1 MTTEFSHLNLHP
13 KLVQTVAE
21 LGYTTPTDVQTQVI
35 PLMLDGK
42 DVIAQSQTGSGK
54 TAAFALPILQN
65 LIYGSSLG
73 SVQTLVLTPTRELAI
88 QVADAITQYG
98 RHLQVEV
105 MAVYG
110 GQHYG
115 TSKRRIKNG
124 VDVIVGT
131 PGRLQDLMRQDILD
145 LSGVRTV
152 ILDEAD
158 EMLSMGFIEDIENI
172 LQQNPCQTPDD
183 FVLCHHSQAD
193 PPLGRQLYDC
203 TPVYHDQAEAFN
215 RCDDRAALLSG
226 K

>member
-1 MTTEFSHLNLHP
+1 
-13 KLVQTVAE
+13 
-21 LGYTTPTDVQTQVI
+21 
-35 PLMLDGK
+35 
-42 DVIAQSQTGSGK
+42 
-54 TAAFALPILQN
+54 
-65 LIYGSSLG
+65 
-73 SVQTLVLTPTRELAI
+73 VQTLVLTPTRELAI

-98 RHLQVEV
+98 RHVQVEV

-172 LQQNPCQTPDD
+172 LRQTPAKRQTTL
-183 FVLCHHSQAD
+183 FSATIPKPIRRLAD
-193 PPLGRQLYDC
+193 SYMIAPHTITLALGAWLM
-203 TPVYHDQAEAFN
+203 N
-215 RCDDRAALLSG
+215 
-226 K
+226 

>member
-1 MTTEFSHLNLHP
+1 MTNEFSHLNLHP
-13 KLVQTVAE
+13 KLVQAVAD
-21 LGYTTPTDVQTQVI
+21 LGYTTPTDVQFQVI
-35 PLMLDGK
+35 PLMLAGK
-42 DVIAQSQTGSGK
+42 DIIAQSQTGSGK
-54 TAAFALPILQN
+54 TAAFAFPVLQN
-65 LIYGSSLG
+65 MINNSSLG

-98 RHLQVEV
+98 RHVDVEV

-131 PGRLQDLMRQDILD
+131 PGRLQDLMRQDIFD

-172 LQQNPCQTPDD
+172 LRQTP
-183 FVLCHHSQAD
+183 AK
-193 PPLGRQLYDC
+193 RQTTL
-203 TPVYHDQAEAFN
+203 F
-215 RCDDRAALLSG
+215 LSLIHISEPTRPY
-226 K
+226 